1 MKEINTRKVQIK
13 DKFRCDFIEYIPEN
27 ELDETKQL
35 DLTDEER
42 YAIGV
47 TKCFDLDN
55 NCVVDYDNSKDILK
69 QEKLERISELK
80 SLLSATDYKAIK
92 YAEGLLSEEE
102 YAPIKSQRQA
112 YRDEI
117 NELERAIYKLEFELD
132 G

>member
-1 MKEINTRKVQIK
+1 MEQKRKVQIR

-42 YAIGV
+42 YAIGK
-47 TKCFDLDN
+47 TKCFDLETN
-55 NCVVDYDNSKDILK
+55 TLIDYDTSQDVLK
-69 QEKLERISELK
+69 QKKLERISELK

-117 NELERAIYKLEFELD
+117 NKLEFELD

>member
-1 MKEINTRKVQIK
+1 MNNKIITRKVQIK

-42 YAIGV
+42 YAIGL
-47 TKCFDLDN
+47 TKCFDLEN
-55 NCVVDYDNSKDILK
+55 NCVVDYDNS
-69 QEKLERISELK
+69 QEIAKRQKLDRIQELK
-80 SLLSATDYKAIK
+80 SLLSKTDYKAIK
-92 YAEGLLSEEE
+92 YAEGLISEEE
-102 YAPIKSQRQA
+102 YAPIKTQRQA

-117 NELERAIYKLEFELD
+117 NKLEVELD

>member
-13 DKFRCDFIEYIPEN
+13 DKFRCDFVEYLPEN
-27 ELDETKQL
+27 ELDESKQL
-35 DLTDEER
+35 YLTDEER
-42 YAIGV
+42 YALGV
-47 TKCFDLDN
+47 TKCFDLEN
-55 NCVVDYDNSKDILK
+55 NCVVDYDNTEDVLK

-117 NELERAIYKLEFELD
+117 NELERAIYKLD
-132 G
+132 

>member
-1 MKEINTRKVQIK
+1 MEEINTRKVQIK

-42 YAIGV
+42 YALGV
-47 TKCFDLDN
+47 TKCFDLETN
-55 NCVVDYDNSKDILK
+55 TLIDYDNSQDILK

-92 YAEGLLSEEE
+92 YAEGLISEEE

-117 NELERAIYKLEFELD
+117 NKLEI
-132 G
+132 

>member
-1 MKEINTRKVQIK
+1 MEETNTRKVQIR

-27 ELDETKQL
+27 ELDETKQIFIS
-35 DLTDEER
+35 DEDR
-42 YAIGV
+42 LALGV
-47 TKCFDLDN
+47 TKCFDLEN

-117 NELERAIYKLEFELD
+117 NKLEFELD
-132 G
+132 D

>member
-1 MKEINTRKVQIK
+1 MEKEIKGRLVQIK
-13 DKFRCDFIEYIPEN
+13 DKFHCEFIEYVSQDK
-27 ELDETKQL
+27 LDPSKQIYIS
-35 DLTDEER
+35 DEDR
-42 YAIGV
+42 LAIGV
-47 TKCFDLDN
+47 TKCFDVEN
-55 NCVVDYDNSKDILK
+55 NYVIDYDNSQDIIK

-117 NELERAIYKLEFELD
+117 NKLEVELD